1 LTAGIAVAIAWLG
14 AIRSPMS
21 SFFGVGPDYVRW
33 LWPASVFVWFAV
45 GLTAWRMVAARLATS
60 GNQRPR
66 LVGAALALTALS
78 GANVSRH
85 ASLATQRDSDA
96 LRPSAITLI
105 DDASTHLGVA
115 AVLYRPPPNYDLYG
129 VPLLARLQRDGIEFF
144 VDDEVLVRQFGDRRR
159 YHGQPLPELH
169 VVTAMDAVDAE
180 SDPNAIAFVSGL
192 SGGERAELQAATID
206 IESWLSDGEVTL
218 SAAGKSAV
226 AAGFGEPWLSQL
238 GDAALDAT
246 AVSRSNGLA
255 ASIQSGLL
263 TAEPRILVALHRF
276 ATLRQ
281 AAETSSVAVLLVP
294 ADEIASESNP

>member
-1 LTAGIAVAIAWLG
+1 
-14 AIRSPMS
+14 
-21 SFFGVGPDYVRW
+21 
-33 LWPASVFVWFAV
+33 
-45 GLTAWRMVAARLATS
+45 
-60 GNQRPR
+60 
-66 LVGAALALTALS
+66 
-78 GANVSRH
+78 
-85 ASLATQRDSDA
+85 
-96 LRPSAITLI
+96 
-105 DDASTHLGVA
+105 
-115 AVLYRPPPNYDLYG
+115 LYG